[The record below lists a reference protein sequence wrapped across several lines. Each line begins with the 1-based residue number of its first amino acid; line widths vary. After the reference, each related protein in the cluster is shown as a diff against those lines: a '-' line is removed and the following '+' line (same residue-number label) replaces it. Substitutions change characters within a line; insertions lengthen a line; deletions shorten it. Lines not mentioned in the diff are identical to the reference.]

1 MESPPYRGS
10 IARQQPFGGL
20 ASVHCCAPRGLIA
33 RSFEMRCTVPVP
45 IPSDLATFKIQPPSH
60 DRVDQKTCRD
70 RVVNYQLSMMWHSCI
85 VSSRG
90 SGGRHG
96 AGAAMSTE
104 QVEYT

>member
-1 MESPPYRGS
+1 
-10 IARQQPFGGL
+10 
-20 ASVHCCAPRGLIA
+20 
-33 RSFEMRCTVPVP
+33 MRWTVPVP

-60 DRVDQKTCRD
+60 DRVDQKNLPRS

-104 QVEYT
+104 QVEYTFAFTVGFAITGCWSLISGMVVVLALATFGISAG